1 VSDASAANGG
11 VSDGGSATAPFAAVG
26 CSAADDRESGPVDE
40 AGVFAGGSGED
51 ESASAA
57 DGECDVSSVHCGI
70 IGKKDVSAG
79 APAAVLAC
87 SLRGLQRGAAGV
99 TWFNEGGARVG
110 NKIVA
115 KVWS

>member
-1 VSDASAANGG
+1 
-11 VSDGGSATAPFAAVG
+11 
-26 CSAADDRESGPVDE
+26 
-40 AGVFAGGSGED
+40 
-51 ESASAA
+51 
-57 DGECDVSSVHCGI
+57 VHCGI